1 MPRKVI
7 DEKRVTIADA
17 RKVLEK
23 AKQEELGEFQRRTLD
38 YTVKF
43 SKLPG
48 QEASKLTEELVNQF
62 KLERAD
68 AIQIV
73 NCMPITVEEIR
84 TILAVK
90 GRVIP
95 ITQVDDVLKVI
106 NNHRKAES
114 HSE

>member
-7 DEKRVTIADA
+7 EEKRIAIADA

-43 SKLPG
+43 SKLTG
-48 QEASKLTEELVNQF
+48 QESSKLADLLVSQF
-62 KLERAD
+62 KFERSD

-73 NCMPITVEEIR
+73 NCMPATTEELR
-84 TILAVK
+84 AILAVK

-95 ITQVDDVLKVI
+95 IAQLDDVLKAV
-106 NNHRKAES
+106 NSHRKVE
-114 HSE
+114 